1 MRARRPAGFTLVE
14 VLLALSI
21 GAALLVVVFGG
32 VRAGL
37 AAWSRGEARAMA
49 LEHDRS
55 LEQLL
60 SQTIAGA
67 FPYRGNAARVGA
79 SGLLFDGRPDR
90 LTLVTVAPPIPASI
104 PIAFTAVHVSRDEGG
119 LAVRQLALPNPEPVD
134 QTAAVLV
141 DSSVVALRFRY
152 LDKEDETWSD
162 RWEMGVGR
170 ENGLPR
176 AVEIRLT
183 TAVGGRLV
191 EQLPL
196 VVSIRA
202 LTP

>member
-1 MRARRPAGFTLVE
+1 MRGPRPGGFTLVE

-37 AAWSRGEARAMA
+37 AAWGRGEARAMA

-55 LEQLL
+55 WEQMLT
-60 SQTIAGA
+60 QTIASA
-67 FPYRGNAARVGA
+67 YPYRRVAVRAGGF
-79 SGLLFDGRPDR
+79 GLLFDGWSDR
-90 LTLVTVAPPIPASI
+90 LTLVTVAPPIPASL
-104 PIAFTAVHVSRDEGG
+104 PIAFTSVHISRDEGG

-134 QTAAVLV
+134 RTAAILV
-141 DSSVVALRFRY
+141 DSNVVALRFRY
-152 LDKEDETWSD
+152 LDKDTETWSD
-162 RWEMGVGR
+162 RWEVGR
-170 ENGLPR
+170 EGGLPR

>member
-1 MRARRPAGFTLVE
+1 MRCRRAAGFTLVE
-14 VLLALSI
+14 LLLALSI

-37 AAWSRGEARAMA
+37 AAWGRGEARAAA

-60 SQTIAGA
+60 ARAIGGA
-67 FPYRGNAARVGA
+67 FPYRGAVAKAGA
-79 SGLLFDGRPDR
+79 SGVFFDGQPDR
-90 LTLVTVAPPIPASI
+90 ITLVTTAPPIPAAI
-104 PIAFTAVHVSRDEGG
+104 PIAFTAVHVSRDEQG
-119 LAVRQLALPNPEPVD
+119 LAVRQLALPNLEPVD
-134 QTAAVLV
+134 RMAALLV
-141 DSSVVALRFRY
+141 DPAVVALRFRY
-152 LDKEDETWSD
+152 LGEEAETWSD
-162 RWEMGVGR
+162 RWEMSG
-170 ENGLPR
+170 EDSLPR

-183 TAVGGRLV
+183 TAIAGRVV
-191 EQLPL
+191 EQPPL

>member
-1 MRARRPAGFTLVE
+1 MRCRRPAGFTLVE
-14 VLLALSI
+14 LLLALSI

-37 AAWSRGEARAMA
+37 AAWGRGEARAVA

-55 LEQLL
+55 LEQMLA
-60 SQTIAGA
+60 QTIAGA
-67 FPYRGNAARVGA
+67 FPYRGNAARAGA
-79 SGLLFDGRPDR
+79 TGLLFDGQPDR
-90 LTLVTVAPPIPASI
+90 ITLVTVVPPVPASI
-104 PIAFTAVHVSRDEGG
+104 PIAFTALHVSRDEQG

-134 QTAAVLV
+134 RTAAILV

-152 LDKEDETWSD
+152 LGKEAETWSD
-162 RWEMGVGR
+162 RWE
-170 ENGLPR
+170 NGLPR
-176 AVEIRLT
+176 SVEIRLT

>member
-1 MRARRPAGFTLVE
+1 MRRRAPGFTLVE

-37 AAWSRGEARAMA
+37 AAWGRGEARAAA

-55 LEQLL
+55 LEQMLT
-60 SQTIAGA
+60 QTIAGA
-67 FPYRGNAARVGA
+67 FPYRGNAARAGA
-79 SGLLFDGRPDR
+79 TGVLFNGRPDR
-90 LTLVTVAPPIPASI
+90 LTLVTVAPPIPASM
-104 PIAFTAVHVSRDEGG
+104 PIAFTAVHVSGDEQG
-119 LAVRQLALPNPEPVD
+119 LAVRQLALPNQESVD
-134 QTAAVLV
+134 RTAAVLV

-152 LDKEDETWSD
+152 LGQEADTWSD
-162 RWEMGVGR
+162 EWQMGR
-170 ENGLPR
+170 ERGLPR

-183 TAVGGRLV
+183 TAINGRRV

>member
-1 MRARRPAGFTLVE
+1 MRCRRAAGFTLVE
-14 VLLALSI
+14 LLLALSI

-37 AAWSRGEARAMA
+37 AAWGRGEARAAA

-60 SQTIAGA
+60 GRAIGGA
-67 FPYRGNAARVGA
+67 FPYRGAVAKAGA
-79 SGLLFDGRPDR
+79 SGVFFDGQPDR
-90 LTLVTVAPPIPASI
+90 ITLVTTAPPIPAAI
-104 PIAFTAVHVSRDEGG
+104 PIAFTAVHVSRDEQG
-119 LAVRQLALPNPEPVD
+119 LAVRQLALPNLEPVD
-134 QTAAVLV
+134 RMAALLV
-141 DSSVVALRFRY
+141 DPAVVALRFRY
-152 LDKEDETWSD
+152 LGEEAETWSD
-162 RWEMGVGR
+162 RWEMSG
-170 ENGLPR
+170 EDSLPR

-183 TAVGGRLV
+183 TAIAGRVV
-191 EQLPL
+191 EQPPL